1 MSNIPNVQELPCF
14 PSRWFWWV
22 CQSLVTECASQLI
35 AAVGSNRRCTTQ
47 QGQLDSFPGNLRT
60 LWKQKALFLHCIP
73 GATNFDRPLEISSS
87 LVRENEANNKT
98 WNQDRHSDSIWALGP
113 RIFKTSAL
121 PLPVLWASFF
131 YLFELFWVSFCPL
144 EVNHPDWP
152 HVSVGNDGDKSYS
165 EKWPEANPGLFKTL
179 HCAAF
184 QLVFHRHLRLVPRKW
199 S

>member
-1 MSNIPNVQELPCF
+1 MGLPITGHRMCQ
-14 PSRWFWWV
+14 PTNNSSWF
-22 CQSLVTECASQLI
+22 
-35 AAVGSNRRCTTQ
+35 
-47 QGQLDSFPGNLRT
+47 
-60 LWKQKALFLHCIP
+60 KQKMHNPAGPVRLFP
-73 GATNFDRPLEISSS
+73 WEFTNTLKAKGSLSS
-87 LVRENEANNKT
+87 LYPWGYQLRWPLGISLSFVRETEANNKT

-113 RIFKTSAL
+113 RIFNTSAL